1 MIMDRTKIYYLH
13 FGDNVPF
20 YVGKTRN
27 EYHRLANHKK
37 TFGDNIHMKII
48 SEVLNW
54 RKWEKYYIKKFK
66 NQGYNLQNKN
76 NGGGGPEKWTKE
88 SIQKIKSHPTRGKKI
103 SESNKGKSKSNKG
116 KLFTE
121 EHKQKIKQTRGFLKT
136 RKNTWQNTPVLQY
149 DLDGKFIKEW
159 SSQVEATKYLNK
171 TGDGI
176 GACCRGRQKN
186 AYGYIWKFKN

>member
-1 MIMDRTKIYYLH
+1 MDHTKIYYLH

-37 TFGDNIHMKII
+37 IFGDNIHMKII

-76 NGGGGPEKWTKE
+76 NGGGGPEEWTKE

-121 EHKQKIKQTRGFLKT
+121 EHKQKIKQTRDFLKT
-136 RKNTWQNTPVLQY
+136 RKNPWQNTPVLQY
-149 DLDGKFIKEW
+149 NLDGKFIKEW